1 MVAPCFAFLHA
12 WPQASHAHNA
22 SQHSMQFIQSPPRVS
37 HPPTSAPVTEWSEI
51 FSLQPP
57 RIRCKITHTATPSPC
72 LFLKLCGTATLDRS
86 PCLIFH
92 SFHRGS
98 DDHGEGDYV
107 TPGNYPTRSWSTVS
121 ILGPD
126 HASRISRQRSF
137 DLYFIFVINCQSVWI
152 LNVGGIREI
161 FAF

>member
-22 SQHSMQFIQSPPRVS
+22 SQHSMQFIHSPPRIS

-57 RIRCKITHTATPSPC
+57 RIKCKITHTATPSPC
-72 LFLKLCGTATLDRS
+72 LLLKLCGTATRRRS

-92 SFHRGS
+92 IFHRGS
-98 DDHGEGDYV
+98 DDHGEGNYA
-107 TPGNYPTRSWSTVS
+107 TPGNYPTRSLKV
-121 ILGPD
+121 LGPD

-137 DLYFIFVINCQSVWI
+137 DLYFLYSLLTVNQSG
-152 LNVGGIREI
+152 L
-161 FAF
+161 